1 MNSEIGEFALRQII
15 SSLVVV
21 GPLLIIIAAF
31 NLVFNQSKRV
41 VMIYLVSGVIL
52 TILGAIN
59 LYHQFSSREDQGRP
73 LRDRPQVIR
82 AVEVNQT

>member
-1 MNSEIGEFALRQII
+1 MNSEMGEFALRQII

-41 VMIYLVSGVIL
+41 VMFYLVSGVVL
-52 TILGAIN
+52 TIVGAIS
-59 LYHQFSSREDQGRP
+59 LYHQFS
-73 LRDRPQVIR
+73 LRGDRGYPQNEQPQAVR
-82 AVEVNQT
+82 AAQANET